1 MSLGKKSSIRFTG
14 VLMACLF
21 FVSGALWAQKTSNH
35 GNKFEQL
42 GTVLPTPNQY
52 RSMDG
57 APGPEYWQQRADYDI
72 NARLDTENQRLDGQE
87 TVTYYNQS
95 PNTLRY
101 LWLQL
106 DENQHEKGADNHNF
120 DPSSINNQMGMSGD
134 ALAQIAKADNEDM
147 AKFGHKIQS
156 VTDENDEPL
165 NYFINKTMMRIELP
179 EPLESGESFTFK
191 VDWYYYLTD
200 RMNPLQGGR
209 GGYEYFEDQDE
220 YIFTITQWYP
230 RMCVYSDFEGWQNK
244 QFTGRGEFALNF
256 GNFVVKMDVPK
267 DYVVGSTGEC
277 LNYGSLLNETQLKRW
292 EQAKTAK
299 EPVKIV
305 TLDEAKKNAKR
316 KKTKERQTWI
326 YKADMVRDFAW
337 TASRKFV
344 WDAMPHYNEDGKRV
358 MCMSYYP
365 EESYPIYSKY
375 STKAVAHTLKVY
387 SKYSIPYPYPVA
399 ISVEASNGMEYP
411 MICFNY
417 GRAEEDGTY
426 TERAKYGAIG
436 VIIHEV
442 GHNYYPMII
451 NSDERQ
457 WTWFDEGINTFVQF
471 LAESEWD
478 NDYPVRRGPAHLI
491 TDYMAS
497 DPDQLEPIMTNSENI
512 VQFGNNAYAKPATG
526 LNILR
531 ETIMGRELFD
541 YAFKEYARRWAFK
554 HPTPADFFR
563 TMEDASGVDLDWFW
577 RGWFY
582 GIEPVDIKLDTVKWF
597 QVDMENDPEPIERT
611 FPQRRE
617 EPFRSISQI
626 RNAEDTSIQFL
637 TEEDPD
643 VVDFYTNYKPWE
655 TEDSLQQVKVTFFDE
670 TYKKKEKEEMFG
682 GKNYYELTFVNE
694 GGLPMPLIVEF
705 TFEDGTKEIDRIPVE
720 IWRKNENKVTKVF
733 VKDKV
738 PTDIRLDP
746 YRETADIDLS
756 DNSWPVQD
764 IKEPSRFQVFKS
776 QYSQEETMNPMQK
789 AIKAGKLDKD
799 GKIIKP

>member
-1 MSLGKKSSIRFTG
+1 MSLVKKSSIRFTG

-738 PTDIRLDP
+738 ATDIRLDP